1 MFLTTTFTKNE
12 FVTLFD
18 SEPALPPPPPP
29 SSLVVEFGNE
39 VLKSISKLDV
49 FRVFERVCD
58 TPGVYVRFHDRVE
71 SIVFFTSPVA
81 DAHTIY
87 DLLQH
92 VRGVYG
98 AFFLFAPRV
107 NHPLCF
113 HRDDLP
119 TAADYNSHAAA
130 ASDDDQEWIDKIDDA
145 VSFAECSSSWNQYKY
160 VIVSRRHRDAVT
172 AVVTSNC
179 CLLMMMDDDRGGYTD
194 RLLVPFVHY
203 VPMSADGRD
212 LATTLSWLRDNERAV
227 SVIVQNA
234 RQHCL
239 RHMTRDALAEAT
251 GKIMSARNYVLRPCR
266 YRRTRPFPE
275 FNFTLD
281 WCGRRDFDSSHDLR
295 LDELTANERHAAFV
309 QTMVMMQFLQWH
321 YCAYLSSFRLFF
333 RRPSA
338 TTTTTTYVLRELYD
352 HHFVDAPCSVYIRL
366 DGLVYY
372 VDADGLTNYADEIK
386 HNYRDVVSYFK
397 YDDHHHHDCGDTF
410 ARAFARFH
418 ERHAARASSY
428 YQRRY
433 PTPILKLDR
442 SVRTSN
448 YPLPFDHNTNKL
460 VIYRQYQ
467 IYQATLNDVY
477 RRAFRTMLNR
487 KRVEPVTF
495 NLMDTTAYDV
505 ARIKYG
511 GHVLPRLPDA
521 NDTVHVRTIY
531 EVMTVVSR
539 VDRPHYVRMF
549 KPMTDVDKV
558 LYSISYAQLKTIIEF
573 CEQ

>member
-1 MFLTTTFTKNE
+1 
-12 FVTLFD
+12 
-18 SEPALPPPPPP
+18 
-29 SSLVVEFGNE
+29 
-39 VLKSISKLDV
+39 
-49 FRVFERVCD
+49 
-58 TPGVYVRFHDRVE
+58 
-71 SIVFFTSPVA
+71 
-81 DAHTIY
+81 
-87 DLLQH
+87 LQH

-98 AFFLFAPRV
+98 AFFLLAPDTIR
-107 NHPLCF
+107 HPLCF

-119 TAADYNSHAAA
+119 TAADYSHQH
-130 ASDDDQEWIDKIDDA
+130 DDDDREWNSKIDDA
-145 VSFAECSSSWNQYKY
+145 VSFAECSSSWRDYKY
-160 VIVSRRHRDAVT
+160 VVVSRRHRDAVA
-172 AVVTSNC
+172 AVVASNC
-179 CLLMMMDDDRGGYTD
+179 CLLVMMDDDRGGYTD

-203 VPMSADGRD
+203 VPLAADGRD
-212 LATTLSWLRDNERAV
+212 LTTTLSWLRDNERSV
-227 SVIVQNA
+227 LVIVDNA
-234 RQHCL
+234 RQHCR
-239 RHMTRDALAEAT
+239 RHMTRAALAEAM

-281 WCGRRDFDSSHDLR
+281 WCGRRDFDPHRGDLR
-295 LDELTANERHAAFV
+295 LDELTTNERHAAFV

-321 YCAYLSSFRLFF
+321 YCAYLTSFRLFF
-333 RRPSA
+333 RRRCS
-338 TTTTTTYVLRELYD
+338 TTYVLRELYD

-372 VDADGLTNYADEIK
+372 VDADGFTNYHEIK

-397 YDDHHHHDCGDTF
+397 YDDDEHVGDTF

-418 ERHAARASSY
+418 ERHAARASKY

-460 VIYRQYQ
+460 VVYRQYQ
-467 IYQATLNDVY
+467 IYQDTLNDVY
-477 RRAFRTMLNR
+477 RRAFRSMLSR
-487 KRVEPVTF
+487 KRVELVTF
-495 NLMDTTAYDV
+495 TLMNTMYDV
-505 ARIKYG
+505 ARLKYG
-511 GHVLPRLPDA
+511 DDQSLPPLPDA
-521 NDTVHVRTIY
+521 NDTVHVRTVY

>member
-18 SEPALPPPPPP
+18 SEPALPPPPP

-71 SIVFFTSPVA
+71 SVVFFTSPVL

-98 AFFLFAPRV
+98 AFFLFASV

-119 TAADYNSHAAA
+119 TAADYNSLAAD
-130 ASDDDQEWIDKIDDA
+130 SNDDQEWIDKIDDA
-145 VSFAECSSSWNQYKY
+145 VSFAECSSWKQYKY
-160 VIVSRRHRDAVT
+160 VFVSRRHRDAVT
-172 AVVTSNC
+172 AVVTGNC

-203 VPMSADGRD
+203 VPLAADGRD
-212 LATTLSWLRDNERAV
+212 LVTTLSWLRDNERAV
-227 SVIVQNA
+227 SVIVDNA
-234 RQHCL
+234 RQHCR
-239 RHMTRDALAEAT
+239 RHMTRVALAEAT

-333 RRPSA
+333 RRPTTDTSNTTA
-338 TTTTTTYVLRELYD
+338 TTTFVLRELYD

-372 VDADGLTNYADEIK
+372 VDADGLTNYADHREIK

-397 YDDHHHHDCGDTF
+397 YDDHDSGDTF

-477 RRAFRTMLNR
+477 RRAFRAMLSR
-487 KRVEPVTF
+487 KRVERVTF

-505 ARIKYG
+505 ARLKYG
-511 GHVLPRLPDA
+511 DDALPRLPDA